1 MLWENLFLAVV
12 NVTWEIIRLVAED
25 IRRKFITSTM
35 LLGNP
40 YLTAMMPENSS
51 ETVLVLLMFIT
62 FIEAG
67 IDYFPKIF
75 LRRNFLLVACYS
87 FKFTRFSYSL

>member
-40 YLTAMMPENSS
+40 YLTVMMPENSS

-87 FKFTRFSYSL
+87 FKFTRFSYLL